1 MVPGPCRGAGE
12 GAGTDGPGTSCRPLQ
27 RHHLAAAF
35 LTARVDALQ
44 SLSAAPWFGSE
55 SGKIAAS
62 RAVSRSTSTDTPLV
76 SIITPAH
83 NVARFVGDTIRSVQA
98 QSFGNWEI
106 LVADDCSTDE
116 TCAIVQDL
124 AAADPRVMLIR
135 QDRNGG
141 PAVARNAA
149 LDRARGRYVCFLD
162 SDDLWLPTK
171 LERQLT
177 VMRETGCA
185 ISYTAFRRISDDGT
199 RIGRVI
205 EVPESLTY
213 RQLLKRT
220 AIANSTTMVDRE
232 QTGPLRLIDAGYD
245 DYILWLSLLRRG
257 FEARGLNED
266 LVRYRVVGGS
276 ISSRPLRSAG
286 WVWRIYRA
294 QEGLGLLRAAWYL
307 AHYGARAY
315 LKRLSY

>member
-1 MVPGPCRGAGE
+1 MAGSNTAPPG
-12 GAGTDGPGTSCRPLQ
+12 
-27 RHHLAAAF
+27 
-35 LTARVDALQ
+35 
-44 SLSAAPWFGSE
+44 
-55 SGKIAAS
+55 
-62 RAVSRSTSTDTPLV
+62 V
-76 SIITPAH
+76 SIITPAY
-83 NVARFVGDTIRSVQA
+83 NAARHIGATIASVQA
-98 QSFGNWEI
+98 QTCAGWEMVI
-106 LVADDCSTDE
+106 ADDGSGDE
-116 TCAIVQDL
+116 TCALVEAL
-124 AAADPRVMLIR
+124 AREDPRIILVR
-135 QDRNGG
+135 QARNGG
-141 PAVARNAA
+141 PAAARNLA
-149 LDRARGRYVCFLD
+149 LAQARGRYICFLD

-171 LERQLT
+171 LERQLS
-177 VMRETGCA
+177 VMRETGSV

-205 EVPESLTY
+205 EVPESITY

-220 AIANSTTMVDRE
+220 AIANSTSMVDSE

-257 FEARGLNED
+257 FEARGLNQD
-266 LVRYRVVGGS
+266 LVRYRSVGGS

>member
-1 MVPGPCRGAGE
+1 MTSVPSQDSP
-12 GAGTDGPGTSCRPLQ
+12 PPS
-27 RHHLAAAF
+27 
-35 LTARVDALQ
+35 
-44 SLSAAPWFGSE
+44 
-55 SGKIAAS
+55 
-62 RAVSRSTSTDTPLV
+62 V
-76 SIITPAH
+76 SIITPAY
-83 NVARFVGDTIRSVQA
+83 NAARYIGATIASVQA
-98 QSFGNWEI
+98 QTCTGWEMVI
-106 LVADDCSTDE
+106 ADDCSDDE
-116 TCAIVQDL
+116 TCALVEAL
-124 AAADPRVMLIR
+124 AREDPRIVLVR
-135 QDRNGG
+135 QATNGG
-141 PAVARNAA
+141 PAAARNLA
-149 LDRARGRYVCFLD
+149 LAHARGRYVCFLD
-162 SDDLWLPTK
+162 SDDLWLPAK

-177 VMRETGCA
+177 VMRVTGCA

-205 EVPESLTY
+205 EVPETMTY

-220 AIANSTTMVDRE
+220 AIANSTSMVDRE
-232 QTGPLRLIDAGYD
+232 QTGPLRLVDAGYD